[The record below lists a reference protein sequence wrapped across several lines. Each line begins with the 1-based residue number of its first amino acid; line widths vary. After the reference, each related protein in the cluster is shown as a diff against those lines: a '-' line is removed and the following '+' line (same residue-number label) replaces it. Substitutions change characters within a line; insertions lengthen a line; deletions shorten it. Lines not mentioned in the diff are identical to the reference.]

1 MDRISTAT
9 RDSLEEFHEQLAR
22 KLDVDSSTLIPFTD
36 YAEMMT
42 ALLEHVG
49 QGENRLLMAGHASL
63 DVAIAAERAGL
74 EAIEVP
80 GASPFVNHPEDILQA
95 VDSPNSLVYLANPN
109 RITGSNHSLQH
120 VCRIAQSIPDGML
133 ILDEKYYD
141 YYGISALPLL
151 EQFDNIVVIR
161 SLTAGFSISSD
172 DSGCLVGSAGFM
184 AGFRNFYQW
193 SRITTTMLRLLSTS
207 LLSGTEASKR
217 VAQVHDESLR
227 LASELHRI
235 GVQNR
240 ITSAD
245 FLLLRVADTRQVANS
260 LASNGA
266 LVDNLESYPD
276 LQNYLRYRIQSP
288 LSNDGLLST
297 FRRMPS
303 ECYRMTDV
311 DKRAVMFHRPG
322 ESPHDYAAARASSR
336 LQSLATKPKRE
347 EIPA

>member
-1 MDRISTAT
+1 MDRISTAA
-9 RDSLEEFHEQLAR
+9 RDSLEEFLEQLAR
-22 KLDVDSSTLIPFTD
+22 RLDVDSSALIPFTD
-36 YAEMMT
+36 FTEMMT
-42 ALLEHVG
+42 ALLEYVG
-49 QGENRLLMAGHASL
+49 QGENRLLIAGHASP

-74 EAIEVP
+74 NTIEVP
-80 GASPFVNHPEDILQA
+80 GASPFVNHPEDILQVA
-95 VDSPNSLVYLANPN
+95 DSPNSLVYLANPN

-120 VCRIAQSIPDGML
+120 VSRIAQSIPEGIL

-151 EQFDNIVVIR
+151 ERFDNIVVIR

-172 DSGCLVGSAGFM
+172 ESGCLVGSIGFM
-184 AGFRNFYQW
+184 AGLRNFYHW

-207 LLSGTEASKR
+207 LSSGAEASKR

-227 LASELHRI
+227 LADELHRM

-245 FLLLRVADTRQVANS
+245 FLLLRVANTGRVVNA
-260 LASNGA
+260 LTGNGIP
-266 LVDNLESYPD
+266 VDNLESYPD
-276 LQNYLRYRIQSP
+276 LQNYLRYRVQSP
-288 LSNDGLLST
+288 LSNDGLVST

-303 ECYRMTDV
+303 ESYEMADI
-311 DKRAVMFHRPG
+311 DKRAVMFHRAG
-322 ESPHDYAAARASSR
+322 ETPHDYAAARASSR
-336 LQSLATKPKRE
+336 LQSLATKPKCE

>member
-9 RDSLEEFHEQLAR
+9 RDSLEAFLEQLAR
-22 KLDVDSSTLIPFTD
+22 KLDVEGSALIPFTD
-36 YAEMMT
+36 YTEMMT

-49 QGENRLLMAGHASL
+49 QGEKRLLIAGHASP

-74 EAIEVP
+74 EAIELP

-95 VDSPNSLVYLANPN
+95 ADSPSSLVYLANPN

-120 VCRIAQSIPDGML
+120 VMRIAESIPDGML
-133 ILDEKYYD
+133 MLDEKYYD

-151 EQFDNIVVIR
+151 ERFDNIVVIR

-172 DSGCLVGSAGFM
+172 ESGCLVGSTGFM
-184 AGFRNFYQW
+184 AGLRNFYHW

-207 LLSGTEASKR
+207 LSSSAEASKR
-217 VAQVHDESLR
+217 VEQVRDESLR
-227 LASELHRI
+227 LGNELHQM

-245 FLLLRVADTRQVANS
+245 FLLLRVADTGRVAKA
-260 LASNGA
+260 LTGNGIP
-266 LVDNLESYPD
+266 VDKLESHPD

-288 LSNDGLLST
+288 LSNDGLLLT

-303 ECYRMTDV
+303 EYYRLADI

-322 ESPHDYAAARASSR
+322 ETPHDYAAARASSR
-336 LQSLATKPKRE
+336 LKSLATKPKRE